1 MRFTPAHTDDKLL
14 RGCQKGKR
22 GAQQA
27 LYQKYYE
34 QMMRVCMRYAGDEG
48 QALEILNDGFLK
60 VFDRI
65 KGFRA
70 EGALGGWI
78 RQTMVRTALD
88 RLRMQQAYRKH
99 LDQFEVEFG
108 DRYMENEA
116 LNQLESEDIFQH
128 LQALAPV
135 SRTVFNLYALEGYSH
150 KEIASKLNMS
160 EGTSQWHLST
170 ARKKLKQKFQNKTT
184 ISA

>member
-1 MRFTPAHTDDKLL
+1 MRFTPAHTDEKLL

-22 GAQQA
+22 DAQQA

-34 QMMRVCMRYAGDEG
+34 PMMRVCMRYAGDEG

-65 KGFRA
+65 KSFRA

-78 RQTMVRTALD
+78 RQTIVRTALD
-88 RLRMQQAYRKH
+88 KLRMQQTYQKH
-99 LDQFEVEFG
+99 LDQLAVESEG
-108 DRYMENEA
+108 RYMQNEA
-116 LNQLESEDIFQH
+116 INSLESEDIFQL
-128 LQALAPV
+128 LQALPPV
-135 SRTVFNLYALEGYSH
+135 SRSVFNLYALEGYSH
-150 KEIASKLNMS
+150 KEIAAMLDMS

-170 ARKKLKQKFQNKTT
+170 ARAKLKLQFQKKTK
-184 ISA
+184 IKA